1 MKPAGIHFRKL
12 ILVCTNERENGEA
25 CCAARG
31 SVELH
36 AKIKAAVKAANPS
49 VRVSQAGCLGNCA
62 TGITVVIMPDDVWL
76 GDVQETDIPEIVRM
90 VLA

>member
-36 AKIKAAVKAANPS
+36 AKIKAAVKAADPS
-49 VRVSQAGCLGNCA
+49 VRVSRAGCLGNCA